1 VCRDPVEKSQVAC
14 FDVVLVY
21 SVSAGT
27 GNQAIILDER
37 CSVMPLKC
45 LCFGLSYEGWAHREA
60 MKVTTEG
67 NKAMKELKQN
77 ERAK

>member
-1 VCRDPVEKSQVAC
+1 
-14 FDVVLVY
+14 
-21 SVSAGT
+21 
-27 GNQAIILDER
+27 
-37 CSVMPLKC
+37 MPLKC